1 MCVAFD
7 DKYTDTME
15 NNMTDKPINFK
26 TNDIKPISIVRTEK
40 ELRAK
45 TRDFDFKKDDTTRI
59 KNELI
64 AAMWSESGLGIS
76 ANQLGYDCRVFV
88 MRGETKA
95 DTLTCINPKIKE
107 FSDEMNTMEEGC
119 LSLPDVFA
127 RVVRPAEIVVT
138 FQNELNEEE
147 TQSLDGLTARV
158 FQHEL
163 DHLDGILFI
172 DRIGPFSR
180 QRAFEKAKKIQK
192 MRKRGKEKYKAR
204 FAL

>member
-64 AAMWSESGLGIS
+64 TAMWLESGLGIS
-76 ANQLGYDCRVFV
+76 TNQLGYDCRVFV